1 MSRSTIEVSRG
12 LLVALAATAAAGIV
26 AVTFLVGREFGRGSQ
41 PASATSATSPTTLT
55 VAGAEEAPPGA
66 TATPNAD
73 VSVPTAG
80 PAAPAI
86 EGGAL
91 AFPQLAVPTGGA
103 SPSAAPVPL
112 DAMRYEV
119 ASYFREVE
127 MIQSEGKSWGD
138 PQALAQTLLAQAGKG
153 DVSGFDGL
161 AAANRKVRDA
171 LRAVAVP
178 EPCREHHRMTVAL
191 LDESIG
197 MLDRVKGL
205 ISGAAD
211 AGSLAA
217 MPAEGQAL
225 ERNAK
230 QVDAMAAE
238 IKRRFGI

>member
-26 AVTFLVGREFGRGSQ
+26 VVTFLVGREFGRGSQ
-41 PASATSATSPTTLT
+41 PASATSPTTLT

-73 VSVPTAG
+73 ASVPTAA

-91 AFPQLAVPTGGA
+91 AFPQLAVPTGVA

-153 DVSGFDGL
+153 DVSGFDSL